1 MSTFESLGLHPFI
14 LQAIEELGFETP
26 TQVQGKA
33 IPAILESDQDLIALA
48 QTGTGKTAA
57 FGLPVIHMM
66 EMDELHVQ
74 ALVLCPTRELAI
86 QITKDMASYAKKI
99 RGFRMEA
106 VYGGTPISGQI
117 RSLRRGVHVVV
128 ATPGRAL
135 DLINRGVL
143 DLSKIKWV
151 VLDEADEMLNM
162 GFQKDLDAILSE
174 TPEVKQTLLFS
185 ATMAPAVSRIARKY
199 MDNPREF
206 AIGTR
211 NSGAKKVTHEFYM
224 VHARDRYEA
233 VKRILG
239 VINGFYGIIFC
250 RTRQDTLTVARKL
263 NLDGHKAGVLNGDF
277 SQAQRD
283 AEMRRFREKEVQI
296 LVATD
301 VAARGI
307 DVDDLTHVINF
318 ELPDDLE
325 VYIHRSGR
333 TGRAGKS
340 GISVSI
346 IHTREMGKIKAL
358 ERMAGKDFIRKSVPT
373 GKEICEHFLMQ
384 LVNNVATAE
393 VNEAQIEPFMPAIYE
408 RFEGMERDELIK
420 HFISAEFGRILEGF
434 QKAPDINVKREP
446 RTRSNERGPRRGQEA
461 FAGFSINLGRIDN
474 LTPPRLMGFIN
485 QQLQRKRVRIG
496 RIRIDQRSSH
506 FEVESRFA
514 QDFESHFRGAVF
526 DGQSVVVKSASS
538 STGSRNDYRDRRRT
552 QNNSDRRRKR
562 R

>member
-14 LQAIEELGFETP
+14 LRAIEELGFETP

-33 IPAILESDQDLIALA
+33 IPAILESEQDLIALA
-48 QTGTGKTAA
+48 QTGTGKTAS

-66 EMDELHVQ
+66 EMDVRHPQ
-74 ALVLCPTRELAI
+74 ALILCPTRELAI
-86 QITKDMASYAKKI
+86 QITKDLASYAKYVK
-99 RGFRMEA
+99 GFRMEA

-117 RSLRRGVHVVV
+117 RSLKRGVHVVV

-135 DLINRGVL
+135 DLINRRVL
-143 DLSKIKWV
+143 DLSQIKWV

-174 TPEVKQTLLFS
+174 TPADKQTLLFS

-199 MDNPREF
+199 MDNPREI

-211 NSGAKKVTHEFYM
+211 NSGAKKVAHEFYM

-239 VINGFYGIIFC
+239 MIHGFYGIIFC

-263 NLDGHKAGVLNGDF
+263 NQDGYKAGVLNGDF

-301 VAARGI
+301 VAARGL

-358 ERMAGKDFIRKSVPT
+358 ERMAGKDFTRKSVPT

-384 LVNNVATAE
+384 LVTNVATAD
-393 VNEAQIEPFMPAIYE
+393 VDEARIAPFMPAIYE
-408 RFEGMERDELIK
+408 RFEGMDREELIK
-420 HFISAEFGRILEGF
+420 HFISAEFGRISESF
-434 QKAPDINVKREP
+434 QHAPDINVRREP
-446 RTRSNERGPRRGQEA
+446 RQRTFDRGGRQGQEA

-485 QQLQRKRVRIG
+485 QQLRRKRVRIG

-506 FEVESRFA
+506 FEVESRYA
-514 QDFESHFRGAVF
+514 QDFETFFKGAIF
-526 DGQSVVVKSASS
+526 DGVEVKVKTAKKI
-538 STGSRNDYRDRRRT
+538 GGGDYRDRRRGGRNFD
-552 QNNSDRRRKR
+552 QKRRRR
-562 R
+562 